1 MHSSALQGT
10 CALLHT
16 SAPELQTAGLLLLR
30 RMMVVHVWARVQAA
44 VQGVVSNA
52 LLMMLC
58 PCGLPWWRGPFYA
71 CEYASWC
78 IVLLHIVQPL
88 VTNWQLVSVVARSP
102 AGPLTSAL
110 MKVMFVTREDGS
122 LWKSSW
128 INQLPLG

>member
-1 MHSSALQGT
+1 M
-10 CALLHT
+10 
-16 SAPELQTAGLLLLR
+16 
-30 RMMVVHVWARVQAA
+30 VHVWARVQAA